1 MKPTITVFTPTYNRA
16 YCLHNGYEALRR
28 QTSKDFIW
36 LVVDDGSTD
45 NTRELIEQ
53 WQKND
58 NGFEIQ
64 YLYKENGGLASGYN
78 AAIAVMET
86 ELSVCVDSDD
96 YLTDDAIE
104 KVVAFWNKNKSGELA
119 GVIGLDCTPDGKII
133 GDPLPDQKTVNLI
146 DLLVGRYPIVNGD
159 RKNFVRT
166 DLYRSVAPM
175 KEFPGEKDFNPHY
188 LHIKISRD
196 YDFLVLNEK
205 LCYVDY
211 QRDGMT
217 NTVFKQYLR
226 SPKGFREQRLLDMSL
241 KGVPFLFTVK
251 KTIHYVSSCI
261 LAKQPCVSESSR
273 KLLTVLLYPCGAALT
288 FYLKHTQRE
297 HI

>member
-16 YCLHNGYEALRR
+16 YCLHNCYEALCR
-28 QTSKDFIW
+28 QTLKDFIW

-45 NTRELIEQ
+45 NTKELVEE
-53 WQKND
+53 WQKKD

-64 YLYKENGGLASGYN
+64 YLYKENGGLATGYN
-78 AAIAVMET
+78 AAIAVMDT

-104 KVVAFWNKNKSGELA
+104 LVVNYWRANGNDKLA
-119 GVIGLDCTPDGKII
+119 GIVGLDCTPDGNII
-133 GDPLPDQKTVNLI
+133 GDLLPNQKTVNLI
-146 DLLVGRYPIVNGD
+146 DLLVGKYPLVNGD

-166 DLYRSVAPM
+166 DLYKAVAPM
-175 KEFPGEKDFNPHY
+175 KEFPDERDFNPHY
-188 LHIKISRD
+188 LHIKISKQ

-211 QRDGMT
+211 QADGMT

-226 SPKGFREQRLLDMSL
+226 SPKSFREQRLLDMSL
-241 KGVPFLFTVK
+241 KDVPFSFTVK
-251 KTIHYVSSCI
+251 KTVHYVSSCI
-261 LAKQPCVSESSR
+261 ISKQPCISASPR
-273 KLLTVLLYPCGAALT
+273 KLLTVLMYPFGAALT
-288 FYLKHTQRE
+288 VYLKHTQRE
-297 HI
+297 HV

>member
-16 YCLHNGYEALRR
+16 YCLHTGYEALCR
-28 QTSKDFIW
+28 QTLKDFIW

-45 NTRELIEQ
+45 NTKALVEE

-78 AAIAVMET
+78 SAIAVMDT

-104 KVVAFWNKNKSGELA
+104 KVVNYWRANGSKDIA
-119 GVIGLDCTPDGKII
+119 GIVGLDCTPDGEVI
-133 GDPLPDQKTVNLI
+133 GDLLPNQKTVNLI
-146 DLLVGRYPIVNGD
+146 DLLVGKYPLVNGD

-166 DLYRSVAPM
+166 DLYKSVAPM
-175 KEFPGEKDFNPHY
+175 KEFPDERDFNPHY
-188 LHIKISRD
+188 LHIKICKQ

-211 QRDGMT
+211 QTDGMT

-241 KGVPFLFTVK
+241 EGVPFIFTAK

-261 LAKQPCVSESSR
+261 ISKQPCISASPR
-273 KLLTVLLYPCGAALT
+273 KLLTVLMYPFGAALT
-288 FYLKHTQRE
+288 VYLKHTQRE
-297 HI
+297 HV